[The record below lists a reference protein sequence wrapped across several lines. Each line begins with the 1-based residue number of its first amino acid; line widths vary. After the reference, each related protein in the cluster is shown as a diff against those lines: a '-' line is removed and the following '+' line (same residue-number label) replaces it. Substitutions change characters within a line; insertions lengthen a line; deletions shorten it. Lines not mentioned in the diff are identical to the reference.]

1 MRRET
6 LLLQATVYNYVYC
19 INDFNFELFRAIF
32 LAISFRRFSTV
43 LPRTMSELD
52 FRSFLGC

>member
-19 INDFNFELFRAIF
+19 INEPMQFFADF
-32 LAISFRRFSTV
+32 LARENAFI
-43 LPRTMSELD
+43 LII
-52 FRSFLGC
+52 